1 MLNSSLALVKSG
13 SIGLNGCKIGLL
25 MFNDNSYYFRFL
37 FGFLTSFVVLP
48 HVNFS
53 EEDRIAKLVVQIAC
67 GVLSVVLFALLFI
80 VFYLA
85 QVIEISRIR
94 FSSEVYSFY
103 PHLKFNS
110 VRLTRSFCIR
120 DLPVKT
126 AFTSTVFPSLIA
138 SVKIPPW
145 NSDPG

>member
-1 MLNSSLALVKSG
+1 MIESL
-13 SIGLNGCKIGLL
+13 IDGLL
-25 MFNDNSYYFRFL
+25 YYFRFL

-85 QVIEISRIR
+85 QVIGI
-94 FSSEVYSFY
+94 
-103 PHLKFNS
+103 
-110 VRLTRSFCIR
+110 
-120 DLPVKT
+120 
-126 AFTSTVFPSLIA
+126 
-138 SVKIPPW
+138 VKIIL
-145 NSDPG
+145 